1 MTKYTIFWHIGD
13 QPTQEDTME
22 IDINILPEYC
32 AITDGELEET
42 ADHLVRSEL
51 FRRYGY
57 NTSRQA
63 VIEQIGKEKIIKY
76 VSFTIWAE
84 LEYGDGPLFWDG
96 EKWSDDQRIES
107 WMDEDAARWYFMDC
121 QNDLENIKKIK
132 LVKSISYRD
141 EPDVEDI
148 VLEEKEITHE

>member
-63 VIEQIGKEKIIKY
+63 VIEQIEKK
-76 VSFTIWAE
+76 
-84 LEYGDGPLFWDG
+84 
-96 EKWSDDQRIES
+96 
-107 WMDEDAARWYFMDC
+107 
-121 QNDLENIKKIK
+121 
-132 LVKSISYRD
+132 SYRVRIIHNLGRTRVWRWSTILGRR
-141 EPDVEDI
+141 EVEQ
-148 VLEEKEITHE
+148 

>member
-1 MTKYTIFWHIGD
+1 M
-13 QPTQEDTME
+13 EME

-63 VIEQIGKEKIIKY
+63 VIEQIEKEKEKVIKY

-84 LEYGDGPLFWDG
+84 LEYGDGPLFWNG
-96 EKWSDDQRIES
+96 EKWSDDQSIYS
-107 WMDEDAARWYFMDC
+107 FMDEDAARWCFMDC
-121 QNDLENIKKIK
+121 QNDLENIKSIK
-132 LVKSISYRD
+132 LVKSIVYRD

-148 VLEEKEITHE
+148 VLEEKEIIHE